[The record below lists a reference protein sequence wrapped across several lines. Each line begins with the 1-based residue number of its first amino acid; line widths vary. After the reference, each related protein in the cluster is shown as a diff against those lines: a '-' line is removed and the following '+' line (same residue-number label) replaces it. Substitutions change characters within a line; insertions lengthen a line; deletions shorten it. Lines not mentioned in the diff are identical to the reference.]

1 MWKRLRGRQGVLLI
15 EVLMTI
21 TILSVGLVMIVQAL
35 LSVSRANHLNG
46 DYVQAA
52 HMARNIL
59 SDLQLLGPKA
69 TFKPETGFEQFEIKK
84 RSSTTLITTTGKNPV
99 KKTAAE
105 LVAGSKTTDKLPTRE
120 DFIVDVL
127 WKSGNVQKKLSFVT
141 FVTPSNPEATDPE
154 DQPPGAVKPKAI
166 PKGPAP

>member
-1 MWKRLRGRQGVLLI
+1 MWKRLRGRQGVLLV

-59 SDLQLLGPKA
+59 SDLHCWEPR
-69 TFKPETGFEQFEIKK
+69 P
-84 RSSTTLITTTGKNPV
+84 
-99 KKTAAE
+99 
-105 LVAGSKTTDKLPTRE
+105 
-120 DFIVDVL
+120 
-127 WKSGNVQKKLSFVT
+127 
-141 FVTPSNPEATDPE
+141 PSNRKL
-154 DQPPGAVKPKAI
+154 GLNNLK
-166 PKGPAP
+166 